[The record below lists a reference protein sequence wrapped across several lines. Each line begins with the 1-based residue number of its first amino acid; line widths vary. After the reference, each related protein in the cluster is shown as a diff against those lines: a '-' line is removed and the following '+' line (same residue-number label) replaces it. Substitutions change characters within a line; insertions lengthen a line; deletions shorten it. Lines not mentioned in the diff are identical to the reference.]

1 VKKARP
7 TIIDVAQHA
16 NVSIATVSRVLN
28 GTYVYEDNQRA
39 VKKAISKLG
48 YRQNKVAR
56 GLVTGKSGVVG
67 VIIPDISG
75 YLYGHLARGVEEV
88 VMQQHL
94 HMMIVTNIRETE
106 QEKAN
111 ITLLLERQV
120 DAIIILGSYLSDRQL
135 GRLGLGKTP
144 IVFIQRELPHPKS
157 RYSSIDFDNRVGI
170 DQAVA
175 YLLSLGHHNIAHIN
189 GLRRDGADREACF
202 REAMLRHGVKSP
214 LIFKGDFTEQCG
226 VDAATQLEQHPEI
239 TAVICSNDQSAIGL
253 YQGLKAR
260 GLRVP
265 EDMSV
270 IGFDNEPWSAYM
282 DPPLTTVHQPAK
294 EVGHLAAKQILAEL
308 NGEAKKHCLVPVRF
322 IERSSVKKN
331 IKYLHS
337 KNAQ

>member
-1 VKKARP
+1 MKKPRP
-7 TIIDVAQHA
+7 TIIDVAEQA

-39 VKKAISKLG
+39 VKKAIAKLG

-88 VMQQHL
+88 VMQHHL

-135 GRLGLGKTP
+135 GRLSLGKTP
-144 IVFIQRELPHPKS
+144 TVFIQRELPHPKS

-170 DQAVA
+170 DQAVD
-175 YLLSLGHHNIAHIN
+175 YLLGLGHHNIAHIN
-189 GLRRDGADREACF
+189 GLRRDGADRDVFF
-202 REAMLRHGVKSP
+202 REAMLRHGVKNP
-214 LIFKGDFTEQCG
+214 LIFEGDFTEQCG
-226 VDAATQLEQHPEI
+226 VDVAAKLEQYPDI
-239 TAVICSNDQSAIGL
+239 TAVICSNDQTALGL
-253 YQGLKAR
+253 YQGLRAR

-270 IGFDNEPWSAYM
+270 IGFDNEPWTAYM

-308 NGEAKKHCLVPVRF
+308 SGEGTKHYVVQVSSV
-322 IERSSVKKN
+322 ERSSVK
-331 IKYLHS
+331 
-337 KNAQ
+337 AMG